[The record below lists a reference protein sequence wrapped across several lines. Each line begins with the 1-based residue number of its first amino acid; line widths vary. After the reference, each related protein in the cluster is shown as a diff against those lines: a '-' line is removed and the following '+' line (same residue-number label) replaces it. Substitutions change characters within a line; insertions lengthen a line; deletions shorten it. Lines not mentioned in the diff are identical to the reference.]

1 MTWIAVL
8 DQGRRKRLWIK
19 ESPVVRLVRKG
30 VEIPRSHSGSSKR
43 AWLGVLCKD
52 VCVMTRR
59 PPVRSW
65 KSGGRAPTRPS
76 GASAPLLRFSRL
88 RPPTIK
94 DSASG

>member
-43 AWLGVLCKD
+43 ARFYARMFASWRAALRCVRGSRAVVLPHGRPAL
-52 VCVMTRR
+52 RR
-59 PPVRSW
+59 RC
-65 KSGGRAPTRPS
+65 
-76 GASAPLLRFSRL
+76 
-88 RPPTIK
+88 
-94 DSASG
+94 